1 MRGEFC
7 LHLGFGLQHR
17 PLPRGRVRIPTF
29 AASDRVADV
38 CAKYAA
44 HAGSDDDADS
54 SADGVAVGAPDTGA
68 VVFTVLLAR
77 CQFMPQRSRKT
88 SK

>member
-54 SADGVAVGAPDTGA
+54 YVAPLSDSGIVGQMLDVFGSDSYGNAPM
-68 VVFTVLLAR
+68 FE
-77 CQFMPQRSRKT
+77 T
-88 SK
+88 SF